1 LADLIKRSRLKLASS
16 GLLTQHIGFIMNPT
30 QRTRSDRLASDA
42 PVQPQDLVRAAAS
55 QKPQAKAVRV
65 SDAAKPGGTP
75 AAVEKVDTAYLQSLM
90 GYNARRAALS
100 IIELFLERLAP
111 YGLKPVDF
119 SVLSTILH
127 NPGVTSRQLCSALNL
142 LPPNLVGLIQT
153 LEARGLIERKPHP
166 HDGRAMGLHTTP
178 KGQELME
185 QAEQTATELEIE
197 KTAKLTPAQRK
208 TLLTLLQKI
217 YL

>member
-1 LADLIKRSRLKLASS
+1 LLIK
-16 GLLTQHIGFIMNPT
+16 HMGFMMNQT
-30 QRTRSDRLASDA
+30 QRTRSDRLASDS

-55 QKPQAKAVRV
+55 QKPQAKAVRA
-65 SDAAKPGGTP
+65 SDAAKPEGTL

-100 IIELFLERLAP
+100 IIELFLERLSP

-142 LPPNLVGLIQT
+142 LPPNLVGLIQS

-166 HDGRAMGLHTTP
+166 HDGRAVGLHATP
-178 KGQELME
+178 KGQGLMV

>member
-1 LADLIKRSRLKLASS
+1 MPRSPSRKPPLK
-16 GLLTQHIGFIMNPT
+16 T
-30 QRTRSDRLASDA
+30 
-42 PVQPQDLVRAAAS
+42 
-55 QKPQAKAVRV
+55 
-65 SDAAKPGGTP
+65 PGHEDTGPATP
-75 AAVEKVDTAYLQSLM
+75 AADATDRPQIAKARRVRASGSQTPVHFVETVDSSYLQTLM

-119 SVLSTILH
+119 SVMSTIGH
-127 NPGVTSRQLCSALNL
+127 NPGVTSRQLCAALNL
-142 LPPNLVGLIQT
+142 LPPNLVGLIQS
-153 LEARGLIERKPHP
+153 LESRGLIERKPHP
-166 HDGRAMGLHTTP
+166 HDGRAVGLHATP
-178 KGQELME
+178 KGQALMV

-208 TLLTLLQKI
+208 TLLALLQKI

>member
-1 LADLIKRSRLKLASS
+1 MPRNPSRPTPLKAQRPEASEHGAS
-16 GLLTQHIGFIMNPT
+16 GQSLPDKPR
-30 QRTRSDRLASDA
+30 RTRASPTKTSAHAVDA
-42 PVQPQDLVRAAAS
+42 
-55 QKPQAKAVRV
+55 
-65 SDAAKPGGTP
+65 
-75 AAVEKVDTAYLQSLM
+75 VDTSYLQTLM

-119 SVLSTILH
+119 SVMSTICH
-127 NPGVTSRQLCSALNL
+127 NPGVTSRQLCATLNL
-142 LPPNLVGLIQT
+142 LPPNLVGLIQS
-153 LEARGLIERKPHP
+153 LESRGLIERKPHP
-166 HDGRAMGLHTTP
+166 HDGRAVGLHATS
-178 KGQELME
+178 KGHDLMV

-208 TLLTLLQKI
+208 TLLALLQKI